1 MKGKCIMKKD
11 RNTFF
16 EESQVMSQTNFP
28 NPGMNIANAPF
39 NMGAY
44 ANQSFYAGPMNNPI
58 PTNNYNTPMN
68 QLPNNTN
75 DFSDIES
82 RLSKIERQINRIDAR
97 LNKLESGTFYSNE
110 DIETTNNVY
119 MI

>member
-1 MKGKCIMKKD
+1 MKKN

-16 EESQVMSQTNFP
+16 EESQVFNQTNIP
-28 NPGMNIANAPF
+28 NPGMNMNQPF
-39 NMGAY
+39 TMGSY
-44 ANQSFYAGPMNNPI
+44 ANQSFYAGPMNNGMPL
-58 PTNNYNTPMN
+58 NYNQPMN
-68 QLPNNTN
+68 QMGANNAS

-82 RLSKIERQINRIDAR
+82 RLSKIERQINRIDHR